1 MVPMSVDESLAVRDL
16 IEAYDVRD
24 IGLGFLTPKLITMA
38 KLAKKKQTAKG
49 LRFEVVNPNAAGI
62 DISPKEMQ
70 VCVPADRDGDC
81 NRTFDVYTEDL
92 HYIAEWL
99 KACRI
104 DTVAMESTGIYWLP
118 IFRVLKD
125 AGFDVILVNASD
137 VKNYSGRKTDASDA
151 EWLMMLHSYGLLK
164 PCFQPENIART
175 MRNLIRHRDNLIR
188 SASREVLHLQK
199 AMEQMNLKLDNVFSD
214 ILGKSGQAII
224 KAIISGERDPKK
236 LSALADPRCK
246 TSKEE
251 IEKSLQATWDEEHLF
266 EMKQSDSLYQT
277 YQRLIAE
284 CDDKISEIAT
294 EYAAMVDAPKA
305 KLLRSEK
312 YNTKK
317 NQVGFDVEKAA
328 FELWGVNVMRM
339 PGMSRASLLRLLG
352 ELGQD
357 FTTKFADVR
366 HFVSWANLVP
376 NNKISGGALLS
387 SKVPKKKNP
396 VGIIFRQAANT
407 LKAAKC
413 PLGDYFRHMRAKGG
427 HLQAMVATGKKLAS
441 IFYLMVQ
448 RKVEYDENIYT
459 NHRKTELQN
468 KVSYLQKRLTRMQL
482 ELANCG

>member
-1 MVPMSVDESLAVRDL
+1 
-16 IEAYDVRD
+16 
-24 IGLGFLTPKLITMA
+24 MA
-38 KLAKKKQTAKG
+38 KLATKKKTGKG
-49 LRFEVVNPNAAGI
+49 LRLEVVNSNAAGI

-70 VCVPADRDGDC
+70 VCVPVDRDENS
-81 NRTFDVYTEDL
+81 NRKFGVYTEDL
-92 HYIAEWL
+92 NNIVEWL
-99 KACRI
+99 KSCHI
-104 DTVAMESTGIYWLP
+104 DTVAMESTGVYWLP

-125 AGFDVILVNASD
+125 SGFDVILVNASD

-175 MRNLIRHRDNLIR
+175 MRSLIRHRDNLIH
-188 SASREVLHLQK
+188 SATREVLHLQK

-224 KAIISGERDPKK
+224 KAILDGERDPKK
-236 LSALADPRCK
+236 LSALADSRCK

-277 YQRLIAE
+277 YQQLIME
-284 CDDKISEIAT
+284 CDTKINEIAT
-294 EYAAMVDAPKA
+294 RYAAMVDAPKVQ
-305 KLLRSEK
+305 LLRSEK
-312 YNTKK
+312 RNTKK
-317 NQVGFDVEKAA
+317 NLIGFDVEKSAY
-328 FELWGVNVMRM
+328 ELWGVNVMRI
-339 PGMSRASLLRLLG
+339 PGMSRGSLMRLLG
-352 ELGQD
+352 ELGAD
-357 FTTKFADVR
+357 FTDKFPTVK

-396 VGIIFRQAANT
+396 VGIVFRQAANT

-427 HLQAMVATGKKLAS
+427 YLQAMVATGKKLAT
-441 IFYLMVQ
+441 IFYTMIQ
-448 RKVEYDENIYT
+448 CKIEYDEDVYRK
-459 NHRKTELQN
+459 HRKTELQN
-468 KVSYLQKRLTRMQL
+468 KVLYLQKRLQRMEL
-482 ELANCG
+482 ELVNCG

>member
-1 MVPMSVDESLAVRDL
+1 
-16 IEAYDVRD
+16 
-24 IGLGFLTPKLITMA
+24 MA
-38 KLAKKKQTAKG
+38 KLATKRKTGKG
-49 LRFEVVNPNAAGI
+49 LRLEVVNSNAAGI

-70 VCVPADRDGDC
+70 VCVPVDRDENS
-81 NRTFDVYTEDL
+81 NRKFGVYTEDL
-92 HYIAEWL
+92 NNIVEWL
-99 KACRI
+99 KSCHI
-104 DTVAMESTGIYWLP
+104 DTVAMESTGVYWLP

-125 AGFDVILVNASD
+125 SGFDVILVNASD

-175 MRNLIRHRDNLIR
+175 MRSLIRHRDNLIH
-188 SASREVLHLQK
+188 SATREVLHLQK

-224 KAIISGERDPKK
+224 KAILDGERDPKK
-236 LSALADPRCK
+236 LSALADSRCK

-277 YQRLIAE
+277 YQQLIME
-284 CDDKISEIAT
+284 CDSKINEIAT
-294 EYAAMVDAPKA
+294 RYAAMVDAPKVQ
-305 KLLRSEK
+305 LLRSEK
-312 YNTKK
+312 RNAKK
-317 NQVGFDVEKAA
+317 NLIGFDVEKVAY
-328 FELWGVNVMRM
+328 ELWGVNVMRI
-339 PGMSRASLLRLLG
+339 PGMSRGSLMRLLG
-352 ELGQD
+352 ELGAD
-357 FTTKFADVR
+357 FTEKFPTVK

-396 VGIIFRQAANT
+396 VGIVFRQAANT

-427 HLQAMVATGKKLAS
+427 YLQAMVATGKKLAT
-441 IFYLMVQ
+441 IFYTMIQ
-448 RKVEYDENIYT
+448 CKIEYDEDMYRK
-459 NHRKTELQN
+459 HRKTELKN
-468 KVSYLQKRLTRMQL
+468 KVLYLQKRLQRIEL
-482 ELANCG
+482 ELVNCG

>member
-1 MVPMSVDESLAVRDL
+1 
-16 IEAYDVRD
+16 
-24 IGLGFLTPKLITMA
+24 MA

-175 MRNLIRHRDNLIR
+175 MRNLVRHRDNLIR

-224 KAIISGERDPKK
+224 KAILAGERDART
-236 LSALADPRCK
+236 LSALADIRCK
-246 TSKEE
+246 KSQEE

-266 EMKQSDSLYQT
+266 EMKQSDSLYRT
-277 YQRLIAE
+277 YQQLITE
-284 CDDKISEIAT
+284 CDEKINEIAT
-294 EYAAMVDAPKA
+294 QYAAMVDAPKA
-305 KLLRSEK
+305 ELLRSEK

-317 NQVGFDVEKAA
+317 NRIGFDIEKAA
-328 FELWGVNVMRM
+328 FDLWGVNVMRM
-339 PGMSRASLLRLLG
+339 PGMSRASLLRLVG
-352 ELGQD
+352 ELGAD
-357 FTTKFADVR
+357 FTTKFADVKQ
-366 HFVSWANLVP
+366 FVSWANLVP
-376 NNKISGGALLS
+376 NNKISGGTLLS

-407 LKAAKC
+407 LHAAKN

-441 IFYLMVQ
+441 IFYIMVQ
-448 RKVEYDENIYT
+448 RKTEYDEEIYT
-459 NHRKTELQN
+459 NHRKAELQN
-468 KVSYLQKRLTRMQL
+468 KVMYLQKRLERMEL

>member
-1 MVPMSVDESLAVRDL
+1 
-16 IEAYDVRD
+16 
-24 IGLGFLTPKLITMA
+24 MA
-38 KLAKKKQTAKG
+38 KLATKRKTGKG
-49 LRFEVVNPNAAGI
+49 LRLEVVNSNAAGI

-70 VCVPADRDGDC
+70 VCVPVDRDENS
-81 NRTFDVYTEDL
+81 NRKFGVYTEDL
-92 HYIAEWL
+92 NNIVEWL
-99 KACRI
+99 KSCHI
-104 DTVAMESTGIYWLP
+104 DTVAMESTGVYWLP

-125 AGFDVILVNASD
+125 SGFDVILVNASD

-175 MRNLIRHRDNLIR
+175 MRSLIRHRDNLIH
-188 SASREVLHLQK
+188 SATREVLHLQK

-224 KAIISGERDPKK
+224 KAILDGERDPRK
-236 LSALADPRCK
+236 LSALADSRCK

-277 YQRLIAE
+277 YQQLIME
-284 CDDKISEIAT
+284 CDTKINEIAT
-294 EYAAMVDAPKA
+294 RYAAMVDAPKVQ
-305 KLLRSEK
+305 LLRSEK
-312 YNTKK
+312 RNAKK
-317 NQVGFDVEKAA
+317 NLIGFDVEKAA
-328 FELWGVNVMRM
+328 YELWGVNVMRI
-339 PGMSRASLLRLLG
+339 PGMSRGSLMRLLG
-352 ELGQD
+352 ELGAD
-357 FTTKFADVR
+357 FTDKFPTVK

-396 VGIIFRQAANT
+396 VGIVFRQAANT

-427 HLQAMVATGKKLAS
+427 YLQAMVATGKKLAT
-441 IFYLMVQ
+441 IFYTMIQ
-448 RKVEYDENIYT
+448 CKIEYDEDVYRK
-459 NHRKTELQN
+459 HRKTELQN
-468 KVSYLQKRLTRMQL
+468 KVLFLQKRLQRMEL
-482 ELANCG
+482 ELVNCG

>member
-1 MVPMSVDESLAVRDL
+1 
-16 IEAYDVRD
+16 
-24 IGLGFLTPKLITMA
+24 MA
-38 KLAKKKQTAKG
+38 KLATKRKTGKG
-49 LRFEVVNPNAAGI
+49 LRLEVVNSNAAGI

-70 VCVPADRDGDC
+70 VCVPVDRDENS
-81 NRTFDVYTEDL
+81 NRKFGVYTEDL
-92 HYIAEWL
+92 NNIVEWL
-99 KACRI
+99 KSCHI
-104 DTVAMESTGIYWLP
+104 DTVAMESTGVYWLP

-125 AGFDVILVNASD
+125 SGFDVILVNASD

-175 MRNLIRHRDNLIR
+175 MRSLIRHRDNLIH
-188 SASREVLHLQK
+188 SATREVLHLQK

-224 KAIISGERDPKK
+224 KAILDGERDPKK
-236 LSALADPRCK
+236 LSALADSRCK

-277 YQRLIAE
+277 YQQLIME
-284 CDDKISEIAT
+284 CDSKINEIAT
-294 EYAAMVDAPKA
+294 RYAAMVDAPKVQ
-305 KLLRSEK
+305 LLRSEK
-312 YNTKK
+312 RNAKK
-317 NQVGFDVEKAA
+317 NLIGFDVEKVAY
-328 FELWGVNVMRM
+328 ELWGVNVMRI
-339 PGMSRASLLRLLG
+339 PGMSRGSLMRLLG
-352 ELGQD
+352 ELGAD
-357 FTTKFADVR
+357 FTDKFPTVK

-396 VGIIFRQAANT
+396 VGIVFRQAANT

-427 HLQAMVATGKKLAS
+427 YLQAMVATGKKLAT
-441 IFYLMVQ
+441 IFYTMIQ
-448 RKVEYDENIYT
+448 CKIEYDEDVYRK
-459 NHRKTELQN
+459 HRKTELQN
-468 KVSYLQKRLTRMQL
+468 KVLYLQKRLQRMEL
-482 ELANCG
+482 ELVNCG

>member
-1 MVPMSVDESLAVRDL
+1 
-16 IEAYDVRD
+16 
-24 IGLGFLTPKLITMA
+24 MA
-38 KLAKKKQTAKG
+38 KLATKRKTGKG
-49 LRFEVVNPNAAGI
+49 LRLEVVNSNAAGI

-70 VCVPADRDGDC
+70 VCVPVDRDENS
-81 NRTFDVYTEDL
+81 NRKFGGYTEDL
-92 HYIAEWL
+92 NNIVEWL
-99 KACRI
+99 KSCHI
-104 DTVAMESTGIYWLP
+104 DTVAMESTGVYWLP

-125 AGFDVILVNASD
+125 SGFDVILVNASD

-175 MRNLIRHRDNLIR
+175 MRSLIRHRDNLIH
-188 SASREVLHLQK
+188 SATREVLHLQK

-224 KAIISGERDPKK
+224 KAILDGERDPKK
-236 LSALADPRCK
+236 LSALADSRCK

-277 YQRLIAE
+277 YQQLIME
-284 CDDKISEIAT
+284 CDTKINEIAT
-294 EYAAMVDAPKA
+294 RYAAMVDAPKVQ
-305 KLLRSEK
+305 LLRSEK
-312 YNTKK
+312 RNAKK
-317 NQVGFDVEKAA
+317 NLIGFDVEKAA
-328 FELWGVNVMRM
+328 YELWGVNVMRI
-339 PGMSRASLLRLLG
+339 PGMSRGSLMRLLG
-352 ELGQD
+352 ELGAD
-357 FTTKFADVR
+357 FTDKFPTVK

-396 VGIIFRQAANT
+396 VGIVFRQAANT

-427 HLQAMVATGKKLAS
+427 YLQAMVATGKKLAT
-441 IFYLMVQ
+441 IFYTMIQ
-448 RKVEYDENIYT
+448 CKIEYDEDVYRK
-459 NHRKTELQN
+459 HRKTELQN
-468 KVSYLQKRLTRMQL
+468 KVLYLQKRLQRMEL
-482 ELANCG
+482 ELVNCG

>member
-1 MVPMSVDESLAVRDL
+1 
-16 IEAYDVRD
+16 
-24 IGLGFLTPKLITMA
+24 MA
-38 KLAKKKQTAKG
+38 NSAKRKQTAKG

-81 NRTFDVYTEDL
+81 NRTFGVYTDDL

-125 AGFDVILVNASD
+125 KGFDVILVNPSD

-164 PCFQPENIART
+164 GCFQPENIART
-175 MRNLIRHRDNLIR
+175 MRELIRHRDNLIR

-224 KAIISGERDPKK
+224 KAILSGERDPKK
-236 LSALADPRCK
+236 LSALADPRCR

-251 IEKSLQATWDEEHLF
+251 IEKSLQATWDEALLF
-266 EMKQSDSLYQT
+266 EMRQSDALYQF
-277 YQRLIAE
+277 YQQLISECESEINAIAE
-284 CDDKISEIAT
+284 RYT
-294 EYAAMVDAPKA
+294 AMVDAPKA
-305 KLLRSEK
+305 ELLRSAK
-312 YNTKK
+312 YNAKK
-317 NQVGFDVEKAA
+317 NRINFDVEKYA

-339 PGMSRASLLRLLG
+339 PGMSRALLLRLLG

-357 FTTKFADVR
+357 FNE
-366 HFVSWANLVP
+366 VSRREA
-376 NNKISGGALLS
+376 
-387 SKVPKKKNP
+387 
-396 VGIIFRQAANT
+396 FRK
-407 LKAAKC
+407 LGKPC
-413 PLGDYFRHMRAKGG
+413 PEQQDLRWCIAF
-427 HLQAMVATGKKLAS
+427 
-441 IFYLMVQ
+441 
-448 RKVEYDENIYT
+448 
-459 NHRKTELQN
+459 
-468 KVSYLQKRLTRMQL
+468 
-482 ELANCG
+482 

>member
-1 MVPMSVDESLAVRDL
+1 
-16 IEAYDVRD
+16 
-24 IGLGFLTPKLITMA
+24 MA
-38 KLAKKKQTAKG
+38 KLATKRKTGKG
-49 LRFEVVNPNAAGI
+49 LRLEVVNSNAAGI

-70 VCVPADRDGDC
+70 VCVPVDRDENS
-81 NRTFDVYTEDL
+81 NRKFGVYTEDL
-92 HYIAEWL
+92 NNIVEWL
-99 KACRI
+99 KSCHI
-104 DTVAMESTGIYWLP
+104 DTVAMESTGVYWLP

-125 AGFDVILVNASD
+125 SGFDVILVNASD

-175 MRNLIRHRDNLIR
+175 MRSLIRHRDNLIH
-188 SASREVLHLQK
+188 SATREVLHLQK

-224 KAIISGERDPKK
+224 KAILDGERDPKK
-236 LSALADPRCK
+236 LSALADSRCK

-277 YQRLIAE
+277 YQQLIME
-284 CDDKISEIAT
+284 CDTKINEIAT
-294 EYAAMVDAPKA
+294 RYAAMVDAPKVQ
-305 KLLRSEK
+305 LLRSEK
-312 YNTKK
+312 RNAKK
-317 NQVGFDVEKAA
+317 NFIGFDVEKAA
-328 FELWGVNVMRM
+328 YELWGVNVMRI
-339 PGMSRASLLRLLG
+339 PGMSRGSLMRLLG
-352 ELGQD
+352 ELGAD
-357 FTTKFADVR
+357 FTNKFPTVK

-396 VGIIFRQAANT
+396 VGIVFRQAANT

-427 HLQAMVATGKKLAS
+427 YLQAMVATGKKLAT
-441 IFYLMVQ
+441 IFYTMIQ
-448 RKVEYDENIYT
+448 CKIEYDEDVYRK
-459 NHRKTELQN
+459 HRKTELQN
-468 KVSYLQKRLTRMQL
+468 KVLYLQKRLQRMEL
-482 ELANCG
+482 ELVNCG

>member
-1 MVPMSVDESLAVRDL
+1 
-16 IEAYDVRD
+16 
-24 IGLGFLTPKLITMA
+24 MA
-38 KLAKKKQTAKG
+38 KLATKRKTGKG
-49 LRFEVVNPNAAGI
+49 LRLEVVNSNAAGI

-70 VCVPADRDGDC
+70 VCVPVDRDKNS
-81 NRTFDVYTEDL
+81 NRKFGVYTEDL
-92 HYIAEWL
+92 NNIVEWL
-99 KACRI
+99 KSCHI
-104 DTVAMESTGIYWLP
+104 DTVAMESTGVYWLP

-125 AGFDVILVNASD
+125 SGFDVILVNASD

-175 MRNLIRHRDNLIR
+175 MRSLIRHRDNLIH
-188 SASREVLHLQK
+188 SATREVLHLQK

-224 KAIISGERDPKK
+224 KAILDGERDPKK
-236 LSALADPRCK
+236 LSALADSRCK

-277 YQRLIAE
+277 YQQLIME
-284 CDDKISEIAT
+284 CDSKINEIAT
-294 EYAAMVDAPKA
+294 RYAAMVDAPKVQ
-305 KLLRSEK
+305 LLRSEK
-312 YNTKK
+312 RNAKK
-317 NQVGFDVEKAA
+317 NLIGFDVEKAA
-328 FELWGVNVMRM
+328 YELWGVNVMRI
-339 PGMSRASLLRLLG
+339 PGMSRGSLMRLLG
-352 ELGQD
+352 ELGAD
-357 FTTKFADVR
+357 FTDKFPTVK

-396 VGIIFRQAANT
+396 VGIVFRQAANT

-427 HLQAMVATGKKLAS
+427 YLQAMVATGKKLAT
-441 IFYLMVQ
+441 IFYTMIQ
-448 RKVEYDENIYT
+448 GKIEYDEVVYRK
-459 NHRKTELQN
+459 HRKTELQN
-468 KVSYLQKRLTRMQL
+468 KVLYLQKRLQRMEL
-482 ELANCG
+482 ELVNCG

>member
-1 MVPMSVDESLAVRDL
+1 
-16 IEAYDVRD
+16 
-24 IGLGFLTPKLITMA
+24 MA
-38 KLAKKKQTAKG
+38 KLATKRKTGKG
-49 LRFEVVNPNAAGI
+49 LRLEVVNSNAAGI

-70 VCVPADRDGDC
+70 VCVPVDRDENS
-81 NRTFDVYTEDL
+81 NRKFGVYTEDL
-92 HYIAEWL
+92 NNIVEWL
-99 KACRI
+99 KSCHI
-104 DTVAMESTGIYWLP
+104 DTVAMESTGVYWLP

-125 AGFDVILVNASD
+125 SGFDVILVNASD

-175 MRNLIRHRDNLIR
+175 MRSLIRHRDNLIH
-188 SASREVLHLQK
+188 SATREVLHLQK

-224 KAIISGERDPKK
+224 KAILDGERDPKK
-236 LSALADPRCK
+236 LSALADSRCK

-277 YQRLIAE
+277 YQQLIME
-284 CDDKISEIAT
+284 CDSKINEIAT
-294 EYAAMVDAPKA
+294 RYAAMVDAPKVQ
-305 KLLRSEK
+305 LLRSEK
-312 YNTKK
+312 RNAKK
-317 NQVGFDVEKAA
+317 NLIGFDVEKAA
-328 FELWGVNVMRM
+328 YELWGVNVMRI
-339 PGMSRASLLRLLG
+339 PGMSRGSLMRLLG
-352 ELGQD
+352 ELGAD
-357 FTTKFADVR
+357 FTEKFPTVK

-396 VGIIFRQAANT
+396 VGIVFRQAANT

-427 HLQAMVATGKKLAS
+427 YLQAMVATGKKLAT
-441 IFYLMVQ
+441 IFYTMIQ
-448 RKVEYDENIYT
+448 CKIEYDEDVYRK
-459 NHRKTELQN
+459 HRKTELQN
-468 KVSYLQKRLTRMQL
+468 KVLYLQKRLQRMEL
-482 ELANCG
+482 ELVNCG

>member
-1 MVPMSVDESLAVRDL
+1 
-16 IEAYDVRD
+16 
-24 IGLGFLTPKLITMA
+24 MA
-38 KLAKKKQTAKG
+38 KLATKRKTGKG
-49 LRFEVVNPNAAGI
+49 LSLEVVNSNAAGI

-70 VCVPADRDGDC
+70 VCVPVDRDENS
-81 NRTFDVYTEDL
+81 NRKFGVYTEDL
-92 HYIAEWL
+92 NNIVEWL
-99 KACRI
+99 KSCHI
-104 DTVAMESTGIYWLP
+104 DTVAMESTGVYWLP

-125 AGFDVILVNASD
+125 SGFDVILVNASD

-175 MRNLIRHRDNLIR
+175 MRSLIRHRDNLIH
-188 SASREVLHLQK
+188 SATREVLHLQK

-224 KAIISGERDPKK
+224 KAILDGERDPKK
-236 LSALADPRCK
+236 LSALADSRCK

-277 YQRLIAE
+277 YQQLIME
-284 CDDKISEIAT
+284 CDTKINEIAT
-294 EYAAMVDAPKA
+294 RYAAMVDAPKVQ
-305 KLLRSEK
+305 LLRSEK
-312 YNTKK
+312 RNAKK
-317 NQVGFDVEKAA
+317 NLIGFDVEKAA
-328 FELWGVNVMRM
+328 YELWGVNVMRI
-339 PGMSRASLLRLLG
+339 PGMSRGSLMRLLG
-352 ELGQD
+352 ELGAD
-357 FTTKFADVR
+357 FTDKFPTVK

-396 VGIIFRQAANT
+396 VGIVFRQAANT

-427 HLQAMVATGKKLAS
+427 YLQAMVATGKKLAS
-441 IFYLMVQ
+441 IFYTMIQ
-448 RKVEYDENIYT
+448 CKIEYDEDVYRK
-459 NHRKTELQN
+459 HRKTELQN
-468 KVSYLQKRLTRMQL
+468 KVLYLQKRLQRMEL
-482 ELANCG
+482 ELVNCG

>member
-1 MVPMSVDESLAVRDL
+1 
-16 IEAYDVRD
+16 
-24 IGLGFLTPKLITMA
+24 MA
-38 KLAKKKQTAKG
+38 KLATKRKTGKG
-49 LRFEVVNPNAAGI
+49 LRLEVVNSNAAGI

-70 VCVPADRDGDC
+70 VCVPVDRDKNS
-81 NRTFDVYTEDL
+81 NRKFGVYTEDL
-92 HYIAEWL
+92 NNIVEWL
-99 KACRI
+99 KSCHI
-104 DTVAMESTGIYWLP
+104 DTVAMESTGVYWLP

-125 AGFDVILVNASD
+125 SGFDVILVNASD

-175 MRNLIRHRDNLIR
+175 MRSLIRHRDNLIH
-188 SASREVLHLQK
+188 SATREVLHLQK

-224 KAIISGERDPKK
+224 KAILDGERDPKK
-236 LSALADPRCK
+236 LSALADSRCK

-277 YQRLIAE
+277 YQQLIME
-284 CDDKISEIAT
+284 CDTKINEIAT
-294 EYAAMVDAPKA
+294 RYAAMVDAPKVQ
-305 KLLRSEK
+305 LLRSEK
-312 YNTKK
+312 RNAKK
-317 NQVGFDVEKAA
+317 NLIGFDVEKTAY
-328 FELWGVNVMRM
+328 ELWGVNVMRI
-339 PGMSRASLLRLLG
+339 PGMSRGSLMRLLG
-352 ELGQD
+352 ELGAD
-357 FTTKFADVR
+357 FTDKFPTVK

-396 VGIIFRQAANT
+396 VGIVFRQAANT

-427 HLQAMVATGKKLAS
+427 YLQAMVATGKKLAT
-441 IFYLMVQ
+441 IFYTMIQ
-448 RKVEYDENIYT
+448 GKIEYDEDVYRK
-459 NHRKTELQN
+459 HRKTELQN
-468 KVSYLQKRLTRMQL
+468 KVLYLQKRLQRMEL
-482 ELANCG
+482 ELVNCG

>member
-1 MVPMSVDESLAVRDL
+1 
-16 IEAYDVRD
+16 
-24 IGLGFLTPKLITMA
+24 MA

-70 VCVPADRDGDC
+70 VCVPEDRDGDC

-92 HYIAEWL
+92 HDIAEWL

-104 DTVAMESTGIYWLP
+104 DTVAMESTSIYWLP
-118 IFRVLKD
+118 IFRVLID

-137 VKNYSGRKTDASDA
+137 VKNFSGRKTDASDA

-175 MRNLIRHRDNLIR
+175 MRNLVRHRDNLIR

-224 KAIISGERDPKK
+224 KAILAGERDPKK
-236 LSALADPRCK
+236 LSALADGRCK
-246 TSKEE
+246 KSQEE

-266 EMKQSDSLYQT
+266 EMKQSDFLYRT
-277 YQRLIAE
+277 YQQLIAE
-284 CDDKISEIAT
+284 CDSKINEIAT
-294 EYAAMVDAPKA
+294 QYAAAVDAPKA
-305 KLLRSEK
+305 ELLRSEK
-312 YNTKK
+312 YNVKK
-317 NQVGFDVEKAA
+317 NQIGFDVEKAA

-339 PGMSRASLLRLLG
+339 PGMSRSSLLRLLG
-352 ELGQD
+352 ELGAD
-357 FTTKFADVR
+357 FTTKFPSVK

-396 VGIIFRQAANT
+396 VGIIFRQAANS

-441 IFYLMVQ
+441 IFYIMVQ
-448 RKVEYDENIYT
+448 RKTEYDEEVYM
-459 NHRKTELQN
+459 NHRKAELQN
-468 KVSYLQKRLTRMQL
+468 KVMYLQKRLERMEL

>member
-1 MVPMSVDESLAVRDL
+1 
-16 IEAYDVRD
+16 
-24 IGLGFLTPKLITMA
+24 MA
-38 KLAKKKQTAKG
+38 KLATNRKTGKG
-49 LRFEVVNPNAAGI
+49 LRLEVVNSNAAGI

-70 VCVPADRDGDC
+70 VCVPVDRDENS
-81 NRTFDVYTEDL
+81 NRKFGVYTEDL
-92 HYIAEWL
+92 NNIVEWL
-99 KACRI
+99 KSCHI
-104 DTVAMESTGIYWLP
+104 DTVAMESTGVYWLP

-125 AGFDVILVNASD
+125 SGFDVILVNASD

-175 MRNLIRHRDNLIR
+175 MRSLIRHRDNLIH
-188 SASREVLHLQK
+188 SATREVLHLQK

-224 KAIISGERDPKK
+224 KAILDGERDPKK
-236 LSALADPRCK
+236 LSALADSRCK

-277 YQRLIAE
+277 YQQLIME
-284 CDDKISEIAT
+284 CDTKINEIAT
-294 EYAAMVDAPKA
+294 RYAAMVDAPKVQ
-305 KLLRSEK
+305 LLRSEK
-312 YNTKK
+312 RNAKK
-317 NQVGFDVEKAA
+317 NLIGFDVEKAA
-328 FELWGVNVMRM
+328 YELWGVNVMRI
-339 PGMSRASLLRLLG
+339 PGMSRGSLMRLLG
-352 ELGQD
+352 ELGAD
-357 FTTKFADVR
+357 FTDKFPTVK

-396 VGIIFRQAANT
+396 VGIVFRQAANT

-427 HLQAMVATGKKLAS
+427 YLQAMVATGKKLAT
-441 IFYLMVQ
+441 IFYTMIQ
-448 RKVEYDENIYT
+448 CKIEYDEDVYRK
-459 NHRKTELQN
+459 HRKTELQN
-468 KVSYLQKRLTRMQL
+468 KVLYLQKRLQRMEL
-482 ELANCG
+482 ELVNCG

>member
-1 MVPMSVDESLAVRDL
+1 
-16 IEAYDVRD
+16 
-24 IGLGFLTPKLITMA
+24 MA

-70 VCVPADRDGDC
+70 VCVPEDRDGDC
-81 NRTFDVYTEDL
+81 NRTFGVYTEDL
-92 HYIAEWL
+92 HDIAEWL

-104 DTVAMESTGIYWLP
+104 DTVAMESTSIYWLP
-118 IFRVLKD
+118 IFRVLID

-175 MRNLIRHRDNLIR
+175 MRNLVRHRDNLIR

-224 KAIISGERDPKK
+224 KAILAGERDPKK
-236 LSALADPRCK
+236 LSALADGRCK
-246 TSKEE
+246 KSQEE

-266 EMKQSDSLYQT
+266 EMKQSDFLYRT
-277 YQRLIAE
+277 YQQLIAE
-284 CDDKISEIAT
+284 CDSKINEIAT
-294 EYAAMVDAPKA
+294 QYAAAVDAPKA
-305 KLLRSEK
+305 ELLRSEK
-312 YNTKK
+312 YNVKK
-317 NQVGFDVEKAA
+317 NQIGFDVEKAA

-339 PGMSRASLLRLLG
+339 PGMSRSSLLRLLG
-352 ELGQD
+352 ELGAD
-357 FTTKFADVR
+357 FTTKFPSVK

-396 VGIIFRQAANT
+396 VGIIFRQAANS

-441 IFYLMVQ
+441 IFYIMVQ
-448 RKVEYDENIYT
+448 RKTEYDEAVYM
-459 NHRKTELQN
+459 NHRKAELQN
-468 KVSYLQKRLTRMQL
+468 KVMYLQKRLERMEL

>member
-1 MVPMSVDESLAVRDL
+1 
-16 IEAYDVRD
+16 
-24 IGLGFLTPKLITMA
+24 MA
-38 KLAKKKQTAKG
+38 KLATKRKTGKG
-49 LRFEVVNPNAAGI
+49 LRLEVVNSNAAGI

-70 VCVPADRDGDC
+70 VCVPVDRDENS
-81 NRTFDVYTEDL
+81 NRKFGVYTEDL
-92 HYIAEWL
+92 NNIVEWL
-99 KACRI
+99 KSCHI
-104 DTVAMESTGIYWLP
+104 DTVAMESTGVYWLP

-125 AGFDVILVNASD
+125 SGFDVILVNASD

-175 MRNLIRHRDNLIR
+175 MRSLIRHRDNLIH
-188 SASREVLHLQK
+188 SATREVLHLQK

-224 KAIISGERDPKK
+224 KAILDGERDPKK
-236 LSALADPRCK
+236 LSALADSRCK

-277 YQRLIAE
+277 YQQLIME
-284 CDDKISEIAT
+284 CDTKINEIAT
-294 EYAAMVDAPKA
+294 RYAAMVDAPKVQ
-305 KLLRSEK
+305 LLRSEK
-312 YNTKK
+312 RNTKK
-317 NQVGFDVEKAA
+317 NLIGFDVEKAA
-328 FELWGVNVMRM
+328 YELWGVNVMRI
-339 PGMSRASLLRLLG
+339 PGMSRGSLMRLLG
-352 ELGQD
+352 ELGAD
-357 FTTKFADVR
+357 FTDKFPTVK

-396 VGIIFRQAANT
+396 VGIVFRQAANT

-427 HLQAMVATGKKLAS
+427 YLQAMVATGKKLAT
-441 IFYLMVQ
+441 IFYTMIQ
-448 RKVEYDENIYT
+448 CKIEYDEDVYRK
-459 NHRKTELQN
+459 HRKTELQN
-468 KVSYLQKRLTRMQL
+468 KVLYLQKRLQRMEL
-482 ELANCG
+482 ELVNCG

>member
-1 MVPMSVDESLAVRDL
+1 
-16 IEAYDVRD
+16 
-24 IGLGFLTPKLITMA
+24 MA
-38 KLAKKKQTAKG
+38 KLATKRKTGKG
-49 LRFEVVNPNAAGI
+49 LRLEVVNSNAAGI

-70 VCVPADRDGDC
+70 VCVPVDRDENS
-81 NRTFDVYTEDL
+81 NRKFGVYTEDL
-92 HYIAEWL
+92 NNIVEWL
-99 KACRI
+99 KSCHI
-104 DTVAMESTGIYWLP
+104 DTVAMESTGVYWLP

-125 AGFDVILVNASD
+125 SGFDVILVNASD

-175 MRNLIRHRDNLIR
+175 MRSLIRHRDNLIH
-188 SASREVLHLQK
+188 SATREVLHLQK

-224 KAIISGERDPKK
+224 KAILDGERDPKK
-236 LSALADPRCK
+236 LSALADSRCK

-277 YQRLIAE
+277 YQQLIME
-284 CDDKISEIAT
+284 CDTKINEIAT
-294 EYAAMVDAPKA
+294 RYAAMVDTPKVQ
-305 KLLRSEK
+305 LLRSEK
-312 YNTKK
+312 RNAKK
-317 NQVGFDVEKAA
+317 NLIGFDVEKAA
-328 FELWGVNVMRM
+328 YELWGVNVMRI
-339 PGMSRASLLRLLG
+339 PGMSRGSLMRLLG
-352 ELGQD
+352 ELGAD
-357 FTTKFADVR
+357 FTDKFPTVK

-396 VGIIFRQAANT
+396 VGIVFRQAANT

-427 HLQAMVATGKKLAS
+427 YLQAMVATGKKLAT
-441 IFYLMVQ
+441 IFYTMIQ
-448 RKVEYDENIYT
+448 CKIEYDEDVYRK
-459 NHRKTELQN
+459 HRKTELQN
-468 KVSYLQKRLTRMQL
+468 KVLYLQKRLQRMEL
-482 ELANCG
+482 ELVNCG

>member
-1 MVPMSVDESLAVRDL
+1 
-16 IEAYDVRD
+16 
-24 IGLGFLTPKLITMA
+24 MA
-38 KLAKKKQTAKG
+38 KLATKRKTGKG
-49 LRFEVVNPNAAGI
+49 LRLEVVNSNAAGI

-70 VCVPADRDGDC
+70 VCVPVDRDENS
-81 NRTFDVYTEDL
+81 NRKFGVYTEDL
-92 HYIAEWL
+92 NNIVEWL
-99 KACRI
+99 KSCHI
-104 DTVAMESTGIYWLP
+104 DTVAMESTGVYWLP

-125 AGFDVILVNASD
+125 SGFDVILVNASD

-175 MRNLIRHRDNLIR
+175 MRSLIRHRDNLIH
-188 SASREVLHLQK
+188 SATREVLHLQK

-224 KAIISGERDPKK
+224 KAILDGERDPKK
-236 LSALADPRCK
+236 LSALADSRCK

-277 YQRLIAE
+277 YQQLIME
-284 CDDKISEIAT
+284 CDSKINEIAT
-294 EYAAMVDAPKA
+294 RYAAMVDAPKVQ
-305 KLLRSEK
+305 LLRSEK
-312 YNTKK
+312 RNAKK
-317 NQVGFDVEKAA
+317 NLIGFDVEKVAY
-328 FELWGVNVMRM
+328 ELWGVNVMRI
-339 PGMSRASLLRLLG
+339 PGMSRGSLMRLLG
-352 ELGQD
+352 ELGAD
-357 FTTKFADVR
+357 FTEKFPTVK

-396 VGIIFRQAANT
+396 VGIVFRQAANT

-427 HLQAMVATGKKLAS
+427 YLQAMVATGKKLAT
-441 IFYLMVQ
+441 IFYTMIQ
-448 RKVEYDENIYT
+448 CKIEYDEDVYRK
-459 NHRKTELQN
+459 HRKTELQN
-468 KVSYLQKRLTRMQL
+468 KVLYLQKRLQRMEL
-482 ELANCG
+482 ELVNCG

>member
-1 MVPMSVDESLAVRDL
+1 
-16 IEAYDVRD
+16 
-24 IGLGFLTPKLITMA
+24 MA
-38 KLAKKKQTAKG
+38 KLATKRKTGKG
-49 LRFEVVNPNAAGI
+49 LRLEVVNSNAAGI

-70 VCVPADRDGDC
+70 VCVPVDRDENS
-81 NRTFDVYTEDL
+81 NRKFGVYTEDL
-92 HYIAEWL
+92 NNIVEWL
-99 KACRI
+99 KSCHI
-104 DTVAMESTGIYWLP
+104 DTVAMESTGVYWLP

-125 AGFDVILVNASD
+125 SGFDVILVNASD

-175 MRNLIRHRDNLIR
+175 MRSLIRHRDNLIH
-188 SASREVLHLQK
+188 SATREVLHLQK

-224 KAIISGERDPKK
+224 KAILDGERDPKK
-236 LSALADPRCK
+236 LSALADSRCK

-277 YQRLIAE
+277 YQQLIME
-284 CDDKISEIAT
+284 CDSKINEIAT
-294 EYAAMVDAPKA
+294 RYAAMVDVPKVQ
-305 KLLRSEK
+305 LLRSEK
-312 YNTKK
+312 RNAKK
-317 NQVGFDVEKAA
+317 NLIGFDVEKAA
-328 FELWGVNVMRM
+328 YELWGVNVMRI
-339 PGMSRASLLRLLG
+339 PGMSRGSLMRLLG
-352 ELGQD
+352 ELGAD
-357 FTTKFADVR
+357 FTEKFPTVK

-396 VGIIFRQAANT
+396 VGIVFRQAANT

-427 HLQAMVATGKKLAS
+427 YLQAMVATGKKLAT
-441 IFYLMVQ
+441 IFYTMIQ
-448 RKVEYDENIYT
+448 CKIEYDEDVYRK
-459 NHRKTELQN
+459 HRKTELQN
-468 KVSYLQKRLTRMQL
+468 KVLYLQKRLQRMEL
-482 ELANCG
+482 ELVNCG